1 MTVPSDGAVPLGG
14 ETSQTLDRGV
24 RLLQLVAAS
33 GSRGLSISELAADLD
48 VGRPV
53 VYRLLATLTSH
64 DLVRRF
70 ADGQVRLGL
79 GLLPLAAATHF
90 GLREAATPVLR
101 RLADGTGATAHLT
114 MADGDEAI
122 AIAVEEPRWTD
133 VHVSYRIGSRH
144 PLGRGAAGKAIEAG
158 RRGSSELVATTDE
171 LQAGAQ
177 GFAVPVLGVPGLD
190 ASVGVVTLGSFA
202 TADVATRLR
211 AAADDIA
218 AALV

>member
-1 MTVPSDGAVPLGG
+1 MTEPGDPLGG

-24 RLLQLVAAS
+24 RLLHLVAAS
-33 GSRGLSISELAADLD
+33 GPRGLSVSELAAGLD

-90 GLREAATPVLR
+90 GIREAATPVLR
-101 RLADGTGATAHLT
+101 RLADDTGATAHLT

-133 VHVSYRIGSRH
+133 VHVSYRVGSRH

-158 RRGSSELVATTDE
+158 RRGATELVSTADE
-171 LQAGAQ
+171 LQAGAH
-177 GFAVPVLGVPGLD
+177 GFAVPLIGVPGLH
-190 ASVGVVTLGSFA
+190 ASVGVVTLG
-202 TADVATRLR
+202 TLTGDDVAARLQ
-211 AAADDIA
+211 AASEAIA
-218 AALV
+218 AALG